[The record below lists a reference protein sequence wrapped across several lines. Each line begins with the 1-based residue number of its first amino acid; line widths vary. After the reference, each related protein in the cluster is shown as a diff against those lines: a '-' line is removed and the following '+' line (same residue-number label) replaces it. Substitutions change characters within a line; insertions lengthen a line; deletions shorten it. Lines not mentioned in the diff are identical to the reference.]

1 MTALRQCEFF
11 LLRYAPNPFSEEA
24 VNIGLVLREAP
35 VDADREPQYV
45 PVFQDIRFARRWSP
59 VLRNSAITDA
69 AYLDALKADLTEKFA
84 AGGEPL
90 VQVLKSMNDSWSNQI
105 RVSEARP
112 VLTESPAQEIEHL
125 AGMYL
130 TPQTSVAGSSASPR
144 QRIRRQM
151 QRAFEDA
158 GVWKLL
164 RKEIAVADYTQN
176 GDPLKI
182 DCGYRPN
189 GVIRMFHAVSLESG
203 REAKALAFS
212 YPGLAAAIVETEQA
226 KTELT
231 AIVADDAD
239 LDRSDKTVDF
249 SRRVLESSQIAIVA
263 ASQLPAIAQR
273 AVAELRTEL

>member
-1 MTALRQCEFF
+1 MSALRQCEFF

-24 VNIGLVLREAP
+24 VNIGLVLREAL
-35 VDADREPQYV
+35 VDADREPQSE
-45 PVFQDIRFARRWSP
+45 PAFQEIRFPRKWSP
-59 VLRNSAITDA
+59 ALRNSAITDA
-69 AYLDALKADLTEKFA
+69 TYLDALKADLTEKFA

-90 VQVLKSMNDSWSNQI
+90 TQVLKSMNDSWSNQLRI
-105 RVSEARP
+105 SDARP
-112 VLTESPAQEIEHL
+112 VLTESPAQEIENL
-125 AGMYL
+125 AGIYL
-130 TPQTSVAGSSASPR
+130 TPHTVAAGASASPR

-164 RKEIAVADYTQN
+164 RKEIAVADYTQD

-182 DCGYRPN
+182 DCGYQPN

-212 YPGLAAAIVETEQA
+212 YPALAAAIAKTERAQ
-226 KTELT
+226 TELT
-231 AIVADDAD
+231 AIVADDVD
-239 LDRSDKTVDF
+239 LDRSDRTIDF
-249 SRRVLESSQIAIVA
+249 SRRVLGSSQIGIVA

-273 AVAELRTEL
+273 AAVELRAGL